1 MSNYDDEY
9 IEILEEDERLHK
21 IELEKTKKELPKLLK
36 RLSEGLDEET
46 IKKLEEDTT
55 NGRLF

>member
-36 RLSEGLDEET
+36 RLSEGLGEET